1 MAAKRTLRAARKGG
15 IGMGAITSLAAA
27 AAGGWILYSK
37 FAVDHQ
43 MPLPDAIAAERK
55 ALASKTAG
63 QFNYYVDQQA
73 GGRPLVLLHSINA
86 AASSYEMA
94 PLFEHYRGQRSVYAL
109 DWPGYGFSERSARVY
124 SAQLFADALVEFL
137 ATQVGEAADV
147 VALSLGAEFAA
158 RAALAHPELFHSLT
172 LISPTGM
179 NPTRLANGT
188 QVARQTGISNALH
201 PVLSAGLWGRPL
213 FDLVA
218 SHSSI
223 SFFLR
228 KSFSQAVPP
237 GFVEYAYAS
246 AHQPGAEHAPLY
258 FLSGKL
264 FTPQVRSLIYEK
276 IKTPTLVIYDRDG
289 YTSFGALEELLLLN
303 PAWQAVRLVPSQ
315 GMPHYERTAD
325 TAEVMDAFWKGIK
338 ST

>member
-1 MAAKRTLRAARKGG
+1 MAAKRKLQAARNGG
-15 IGMGAITSLAAA
+15 LGLGALTSLAAV

-37 FAVDHQ
+37 FAVDHHQ
-43 MPLPDAIAAERK
+43 LLPDAIAAERK
-55 ALASKTAG
+55 EFLSKTAG
-63 QFNYYVDQQA
+63 QLSYYVDQRA
-73 GGRPLVLLHSINA
+73 GGRPLVVLHSINA
-86 AASSYEMA
+86 AASAYEMG
-94 PLFEHYRGQRSVYAL
+94 PLFEHYRSKRAVYAL
-109 DWPGYGFSERSARVY
+109 DWPGYGFSERSSRVY
-124 SAQLFADALVEFL
+124 SAQVFVDALVDFL
-137 ATQVGEAADV
+137 TSQVGEPADV
-147 VALSLGAEFAA
+147 VALSLGAEFATL
-158 RAALAHPELFHSLT
+158 AALAHPELFHSLT

-179 NPTRLANGT
+179 NPTVRANGS
-188 QVARQTGISNALH
+188 QIAKQTGASDVLH
-201 PVLSAGLWGRPL
+201 PILSAGLWGRPL

-223 SFFLR
+223 NFFLR
-228 KSFSQAVPP
+228 KSFSGAVPP

-264 FTPQVRSLIYEK
+264 FTPQVRSLVYEK
-276 IKTPTLVIYDRDG
+276 IKTPTLAIYDRDA
-289 YTSFGALEELLLLN
+289 YTTFGALEELLLHN

-338 ST
+338 